1 MGKNYRK
8 AKKRNQ
14 YARCLWLLDN
24 LGCIKRTYLVDYF
37 TKHPHDFALV
47 KRLSKKNGG
56 SSFYIMSVNRDIRN
70 NYHHPD
76 YSQEK
81 SKQLIYN
88 IESTFFTPYIRHKK
102 RRPFFPTSLNDFLSF
117 DEDYEWKRTPNGF
130 LVLKKHF

>member
-47 KRLSKKNGG
+47 KRLSKKNDG
-56 SSFYIMSVNRDIRN
+56 SPFYIMSVNRDMRN

-81 SKQLIYN
+81 SEQLIYN

-102 RRPFFPTSLNDFLSF
+102 RRPFSPVSLYDFLSF
-117 DEDYEWKRTPNGF
+117 DEDYEWIRTPNGF
-130 LVLKKHF
+130 LALKKHF

>member
-47 KRLSKKNGG
+47 KRLSKKNNG
-56 SSFYIMSVNRDIRN
+56 SPFYIMIVNRDRRN
-70 NYHHPD
+70 NYHHPS
-76 YSQEK
+76 YAQEQ
-81 SKQLIYN
+81 SKQLIYD
-88 IESTFFTPYIRHKK
+88 IESTYFTPYIRHKK
-102 RRPFFPTSLNDFLSF
+102 RRPFFPVSLNDFLKF
-117 DEDYEWKRTPNGF
+117 DEDYECIRAPNGF
-130 LVLKKHF
+130 LALKKHF